1 MNRDVYVSRRG
12 NIVTRKFIVIVLAL
26 FSALNFENLLLAQNR
41 DAGAQSTQ
49 ASTGPQTGQSAT
61 GKRRSRKQRRTTK
74 RNEGMTQSSP
84 ESTKS
89 DERQSPV
96 RETPALILDPT
107 DREPGPPKE
116 IIPERVDPA
125 EMPAI
130 KKSPKKKT
138 NP

>member
-1 MNRDVYVSRRG
+1 MCTFHERG
-12 NIVTRKFIVIVLAL
+12 NIVTGKFIVIALAL

-49 ASTGPQTGQSAT
+49 ASTGQSVA
-61 GKRRSRKQRRTTK
+61 GKRRSRKPRRTTK
-74 RNEGMTQSSP
+74 QNECMTQSST
-84 ESTKS
+84 ESTKP
-89 DERQSPV
+89 DGRESPV
-96 RETPALILDPT
+96 KETPALILDPT

-116 IIPERVDPA
+116 IIPEHIDPA

>member
-1 MNRDVYVSRRG
+1 MTG
-12 NIVTRKFIVIVLAL
+12 KFIVIALAL
-26 FSALNFENLLLAQNR
+26 FTALNFENLLLAQNR

-61 GKRRSRKQRRTTK
+61 GKRRSRKPRRTTK
-74 RNEGMTQSSP
+74 RNECMTQP
-84 ESTKS
+84 STEPTKP
-89 DERQSPV
+89 DGRESPV

-116 IIPERVDPA
+116 IIPEHIDPA

-130 KKSPKKKT
+130 KKPLKKKT
-138 NP
+138 NPQ